1 MGTFLI
7 VVFIGKS
14 IAELV
19 QQNSLQDRIYIFHKL
34 AQQRYC
40 HTGFW
45 KISCNPG
52 YLMRVSRSG
61 QEADHVF

>member
-1 MGTFLI
+1 
-7 VVFIGKS
+7 
-14 IAELV
+14 LV